1 MKSDFMIALTQLAA
15 ERNLPKETIL
25 RTVEAALVSAFK
37 KENFTEEQNVSVKII
52 PQTGEVK
59 VYAQKVV
66 VEEVL
71 DSRQEI
77 SLKEARRHGRSIR
90 VGQLVEV
97 ESTPQNAGR
106 IAAQTAKQ
114 VVLQRLREAERDA
127 VYGEFADKEGELV
140 SGIIQRIEPRELI
153 IDVGKALAVMPLSD
167 QVRTERYR
175 EGQRL
180 RLYLKDVL
188 HSGRGPQLVVSRS
201 HPNLLRRLLELEVPE
216 IHSGIVELKAIARES
231 GQRSKIAVTT
241 SQEGVDPVGCC
252 VGLRGI
258 RIQNITK
265 EMNGEKIDITLWDPS
280 PATFIAN
287 ALSPAPVA
295 EVEIDEEANVAT
307 VIVPDKQLSLAI
319 GKEGQ
324 NARLAAKIT
333 GWRIDIK
340 SVSMAEADRGH
351 PIAEEAPLLEE
362 ASEVAPSSIED
373 TSTVPV
379 MEPEQIEELEPIE
392 AVMEMGE
399 VPAEEP
405 SLAETPDETQP
416 QEITDAILSVLDDAV
431 GKISKAKKTATGPK
445 TQLRFAEDLA
455 QFAPHAGEKPK
466 AKKKKK
472 SARRAFVEDETVVE
486 DEAGM
491 DDDTTVGDD
500 VTMGDDEGES

>member
-25 RTVEAALVSAFK
+25 RTVESALVSAFK
-37 KENFTEEQNVSVKII
+37 KENFAEEQSVSVRII

-66 VEEVL
+66 VEEVS
-71 DSRQEI
+71 DHRQEI
-77 SLKEARRHGRSIR
+77 SLKEARKQSKGIR
-90 VGQLVEV
+90 LGQLVEV
-97 ESTPQNAGR
+97 ESTPKNAGR

-140 SGIIQRIEPRELI
+140 SGVIQRIEPREI
-153 IDVGKALAVMPLSD
+153 ILDVGKALAVMPLSE

-180 RLYLKDVL
+180 RLYLKEVL
-188 HSGRGPQLVVSRS
+188 HSGRGPQLIVSRA

-216 IHSGIVELKAIARES
+216 IHSCLVDLKAIARES

-265 EMNGEKIDITLWDPS
+265 EMNGEKIDIVQWDSS

-295 EVEIDEEANVAT
+295 KVEVDEESNVAT
-307 VIVPDKQLSLAI
+307 VVVPDKQLSLAI

-324 NARLAAKIT
+324 NARLAAKLT

-340 SVSMAEADRGH
+340 SVSMVEAEQGPTTEEEA
-351 PIAEEAPLLEE
+351 PAAEEALEE
-362 ASEVAPSSIED
+362 APSVSKAEEVEEEVAAEEEVE
-373 TSTVPV
+373 T
-379 MEPEQIEELEPIE
+379 EAEQIEEIQETGIVAAIE
-392 AVMEMGE
+392 EALV
-399 VPAEEP
+399 EEP
-405 SLAETPDETQP
+405 SREAEPEDQP
-416 QEITDAILSVLDDAV
+416 REITDDILSLLDNAV
-431 GKISKAKKTATGPK
+431 GKMAQTKGTGSKS
-445 TQLRFAEDLA
+445 QLRFAEDIGRFSA
-455 QFAPHAGEKPK
+455 RDEEKG
-466 AKKKKK
+466 KKKKK
-472 SARRAFVEDETVVE
+472 ASRRTVLEDDLDIDLDLGL
-486 DEAGM
+486 DEKPAS
-491 DDDTTVGDD
+491 
-500 VTMGDDEGES
+500 DDEEANADEQ